1 MRHDFLSLARRA
13 LEPADAGAARAYL
26 DRLPGRLERLAAV
39 ARHRLEPASLAPTA
53 VQRDETRRVLHSIEG
68 DWHDGDENLVR
79 GWLDCWHCGSDPAA
93 VARTL
98 LDALDAIERIE
109 PGPGT
114 LRFFLWEL
122 ESVLAGLDERPER
135 PAGVSERP
143 AGLLESPPL
152 QPAHSRREV
161 AMPKRI
167 LVVDDDENI
176 LSLERT
182 ILEQKGFAVTTACG
196 GEDALKLLKERPFDL
211 VLLDVMMPDKDG
223 FEVCRQIKQDAR
235 TRTLPVIFL
244 TAKGG
249 GDALAEGFEAGA
261 VMYINKPFT
270 ANKLL
275 TIVNTMLE
283 QAGQ

>member
-1 MRHDFLSLARRA
+1 VPAHAPYEELLALVRRA
-13 LEPADAGAARAYL
+13 LQHVDPGAAGAYLRRLPDRLARLAALADGKGHGTAGAA
-26 DRLPGRLERLAAV
+26 G
-39 ARHRLEPASLAPTA
+39 
-53 VQRDETRRVLHSIEG
+53 RDEGTARPVLDAIEG

-79 GWLDCWHCGSDPAA
+79 GWLDVWRSRGDAA
-93 VARTL
+93 QTARTL
-98 LDALDAIERIE
+98 LRAVAEAERIR
-109 PGPGT
+109 PGPGA
-114 LRFFLWEL
+114 LRFLLWQI
-122 ESVLAGLDERPER
+122 ESVLAGLDE
-135 PAGVSERP
+135 A
-143 AGLLESPPL
+143 LLESRPP
-152 QPAHSRREV
+152 QPARSRREV

-182 ILEQKGFAVTTACG
+182 ILEQKGYAVTTAG
-196 GEDALKLLKERPFDL
+196 GGDEALGLLREQPFDL

-223 FEVCRQIKQDAR
+223 FEVCRQIKQGAR
-235 TRTLPVIFL
+235 TRDLPVIFL

-249 GDALAEGFEAGA
+249 GEALAEGFESGA